1 MKSKLIFIKDKMSSK
16 IYSYKKLLLDI
27 WACFFPNEFN
37 YYSYLG
43 FCLNI
48 YVNSKSNEHKLLN
61 TIFKLI
67 DNEAKPKWCPRWFL
81 RLLNLFGNQYI
92 KNKRISGVLN
102 GLLKGIRI
110 TNISTRH
117 HNNDIKLYGVFPD
130 PLCYW
135 ISGLEDEIFRLKPK
149 SK

>member
-1 MKSKLIFIKDKMSSK
+1 MKSKLL
-16 IYSYKKLLLDI
+16 YYKKLLLDI

-110 TNISTRH
+110 ANIRTKYH
-117 HNNDIKLYGVFPD
+117 TNDISIDGTFPD
-130 PLCYW
+130 PLDCW
-135 ISGLEDEIFRLKPK
+135 IKGLEDEIFRLK
-149 SK
+149 SKNK